1 MEQLQKAIGV
11 LPRLA
16 ICTKA
21 GTGLLAGVK
30 KVFPWAEHR
39 ECFRHMME
47 NMKKRFTGQVYAEN
61 MCLATRVYSTGKH
74 DYFMSKVFQACPQIQ
89 TWINERH
96 THLWARSKFS
106 PDIKCDYINKN
117 LAEC

>member
-16 ICTKA
+16 ICTDA

-30 KVFPWAEHR
+30 QVFPWAEHR

-47 NMKKRFTGQVYAEN
+47 NMKKRFTGQV
-61 MCLATRVYSTGKH
+61 
-74 DYFMSKVFQACPQIQ
+74 
-89 TWINERH
+89 
-96 THLWARSKFS
+96 
-106 PDIKCDYINKN
+106 
-117 LAEC
+117 